1 LWYGHKAREKYE
13 IDRLQFQ
20 LAYSSQHHSEGR
32 WWLDREEDREE
43 AAKRDLQHQE
53 DLQKDLRNIQTNWH
67 SLISLIKFLAKLGMM
82 VFMVLIICNIG
93 EGRWGKPDF
102 SKKDSFL
109 QLVEKLAS
117 WLYGIIDYYAINYPI
132 PYLIFR
138 WAFMILGLA
147 FIILGLYG

>member
-1 LWYGHKAREKYE
+1 
-13 IDRLQFQ
+13 
-20 LAYSSQHHSEGR
+20 
-32 WWLDREEDREE
+32 
-43 AAKRDLQHQE
+43 
-53 DLQKDLRNIQTNWH
+53 
-67 SLISLIKFLAKLGMM
+67 FLAKLGMM

-147 FIILGLYG
+147 FIILGLYGLFKILTETIKLVKQRAWSELIDKDGPICAGAVGYALFLWVWGLACLCL